1 MPLGKYNGISNNIPK
16 YVKKHVEY
24 LNMLGREDEAL
35 IVIKENIQSDAMM
48 KRENIILA
56 KANLIVYLSDLAES
70 FNAEIVIC
78 EQ

>member
-1 MPLGKYNGISNNIPK
+1 MRLQL
-16 YVKKHVEY
+16 Y
-24 LNMLGREDEAL
+24 LEVNTSSSEVLAL
-35 IVIKENIQSDAMM
+35 EQIIKENIQSDAMM